1 MNNLNDKTKSKKDNI
16 NDYSDKNVKSDAA
29 SVDKIRDLI
38 FGSQMQ
44 DYEKKFSKLEE
55 TLNAQLSNLRNDS
68 KKWNDTLE
76 DFIKKEIEFLT
87 TQLQNEKNE
96 RINSIQ
102 ESMKKLADTEK
113 SIQNLFNNFSDQTIK
128 NEKEI
133 RQQLLDQTKVLRK
146 EIQDNHDIIIEKLE
160 NSVMELGDEKTD
172 RRSLSNMLIEMA
184 IKLNSDLKVNGLEKI
199 KDE

>member
-1 MNNLNDKTKSKKDNI
+1 MNNLNEKNKSNI

-44 DYEKKFSKLEE
+44 DYEKKFSRLEE

-113 SIQNLFNNFSDQTIK
+113 SIQNMFNNFSDQTIK

-160 NSVMELGDEKTD
+160 TSVMELGDEKTD

-199 KDE
+199 KNE